1 MSASFTIVPY
11 LLWELSILSFLLC
24 FIHKI
29 RFPTGNMYFERLPSS
44 IAEPGLGQSDSTFQ
58 EFGTKIRK
66 LVSMWLRTVS
76 FKSKAGGAEM
86 HILPY
91 VLKRGESR
99 SSAKRMNRW
108 VEWKREEEPVLWAF
122 QVLVPVL
129 LKAPLNSC
137 PWVLKARHVSL
148 DTAGFYYL
156 QLKDPSTGTMLNLL
170 SYTYIYLSY

>member
-29 RFPTGNMYFERLPSS
+29 RFPTGSMYSERLPLS
-44 IAEPGLGQSDSTFQ
+44 IAGPGLGRSDSTFQ
-58 EFGTKIRK
+58 EFGIKIRK
-66 LVSMWLRTVS
+66 LMSVWLRTVS
-76 FKSKAGGAEM
+76 FKSKAGGVEM
-86 HILPY
+86 HILLY
-91 VLKRGESR
+91 ILKRGESR
-99 SSAKRMNRW
+99 SSKERMNRR

-129 LKAPLNSC
+129 LKAPLHSC

-148 DTAGFYYL
+148 DIAGFYCL
-156 QLKDPSTGTMLNLL
+156 
-170 SYTYIYLSY
+170 